1 MIDFD
6 VIKCETGLSGGHKR
20 KRKKN
25 QMDYAREI
33 PFQKPAPIG
42 VFDTGTE
49 VKFKQIKLPFF

>member
-1 MIDFD
+1 
-6 VIKCETGLSGGHKR
+6 
-20 KRKKN
+20 
-25 QMDYAREI
+25 MDYAREI